1 MKRIMTALLS
11 VLWLGGCGVLI
22 PYMYDAQTLQDRL
35 IVSMPKEQVLKQ
47 LGKPN
52 RVVLE
57 EGRQIILE
65 YRLYPQDDWTAYLI
79 HCPFFPNCYFPGEA
93 GHPYYVVLQDN
104 QLCLW
109 GTPDVVRPLL
119 GLLCGPTVPP
129 DRKEHVRGGLRISV
143 IPVFMP
149 PPIVPLP
156 QRLAIIPVDG
166 SSDFEIS
173 SWLDLTLNFLRTR
186 HRDLVLVERE
196 DLTAV
201 LNEMGI
207 QYGGHVDD
215 ETSIHIGR
223 LVGADSLLIYRMIV
237 PEDMPLSA
245 AFELRLFKVESGT
258 TLFRQTVSASQISS
272 VPVVTRAQ
280 RSAKPDSLA
289 RRPLL
294 QEAAAYGLAAFT
306 AAFGDNP
313 LGLVPDHGWSGE
325 GVKVLDVLQGGPG
338 FRAGLKPG
346 DQIMESDDRPVGSWS
361 DPVTLPAQLTVR
373 HNGVPLRMSVR

>member
-1 MKRIMTALLS
+1 
-11 VLWLGGCGVLI
+11 
-22 PYMYDAQTLQDRL
+22 MYDAQTLQDRL
-35 IVSMPKEQVLKQ
+35 AVSMPKEQVLKQ

-52 RVVLE
+52 RVVQD
-57 EGRQIILE
+57 EGRQTIWE
-65 YRLYPQDDWTAYLI
+65 YRLYPQGDWTAYLI

-93 GHPYYVVLQDN
+93 GHPYYIVLQDN

-119 GLLCGPTVPP
+119 GLVCGPTVPL

-156 QRLAIIPVDG
+156 QRLAIMPVDG

-196 DLTAV
+196 DLKAV

-258 TLFRQTVSASQISS
+258 TLFRQMVSASQVSP
-272 VPVVTRAQ
+272 VPVVTRTQ

-294 QEAAAYGLAAFT
+294 QDAAAYGLAALT

-313 LGLVPDHGWSGE
+313 LGLVPDHSWSGE
-325 GVKVLDVLQGGPG
+325 GIKVLDVLQGGPG
-338 FRAGLKPG
+338 FRAGLKSG
-346 DQIMESDDRPVGSWS
+346 DQIVESDDRPVGSWS

-373 HNGVPLRMSVR
+373 HNGVPLELSVR

>member
-1 MKRIMTALLS
+1 MKRTVAALLS
-11 VLWLGGCGVLI
+11 VLLVGGCGVLV
-22 PYMYDAQTLQDRL
+22 PYIYDAQTLRDRL
-35 IVSMPKEQVLKQ
+35 VVSMSKEQVLKQ

-52 RVVLE
+52 RVVQN
-57 EGRQIILE
+57 EGQQTIWE
-65 YRLYPQDDWTAYLI
+65 YRFYPEGDWTAYVI

-109 GTPDVVRPLL
+109 GTPEVVRPLL
-119 GLLCGPTVPP
+119 GLVCGPTVPL
-129 DRKEHVRGGLRISV
+129 DGQEHVRGDLRISV

-156 QRLAIIPVDG
+156 QRLAIMPVDG
-166 SSDFEIS
+166 SSDVEIS

-196 DLTAV
+196 DLQAV
-201 LNEMGI
+201 LEEMGI

-223 LVGADSLLIYRMIV
+223 LLGADSLLIYRMIL
-237 PEDMPLSA
+237 PKGMPLSA
-245 AFELRLFKVESGT
+245 AVELRLFQVESGT
-258 TLFRQTVSASQISS
+258 TLFRQMVSGSQTPP
-272 VPVVTRAQ
+272 VPVAARTQ
-280 RSAKPDSLA
+280 RSAKPDSLIN
-289 RRPLL
+289 RLLL
-294 QEAAAYGLAAFT
+294 QETATYGLAALT

-313 LGLVPDHGWSGE
+313 LGLVPDYTWSGQ
-325 GVKVLDVLQGGPG
+325 GIKVLDVLQGGPG
-338 FRAGLKPG
+338 FRAGIKSG
-346 DQIMESDDRPVGSWS
+346 DQIVESDDRPVGSWS

-373 HNGVPLRMSVR
+373 HNGVPIEMSVR

>member
-1 MKRIMTALLS
+1 MKRTVTALLS
-11 VLWLGGCGVLI
+11 VLWLGGCGVLV
-22 PYMYDAQTLQDRL
+22 PYMYDAQILQDRL
-35 IVSMPKEQVLKQ
+35 VVSMPKEQVLKQ

-52 RVVLE
+52 RVVRN

-65 YRLYPQDDWTAYLI
+65 YRLYPQGDWTAYLI

-109 GTPDVVRPLL
+109 GTPTVVQPLL
-119 GLLCGPTVPP
+119 GLVCGPTVPA
-129 DRKEHVRGGLRISV
+129 DQKEHVRGGLRISV

-166 SSDFEIS
+166 SADVEIS

-186 HRDLVLVERE
+186 HPDLVLVERE
-196 DLTAV
+196 ELKAV

-207 QYGGHVDD
+207 QYGGQVDD

-258 TLFRQTVSASQISS
+258 TLFRQTVSASQVSPVS
-272 VPVVTRAQ
+272 VVTGAQ

-325 GVKVLDVLQGGPG
+325 GVKVLDVLHGGPG
-338 FRAGLKPG
+338 FRAGLKSG
-346 DQIMESDDRPVGSWS
+346 DQIMESDNRPVGSWS

-373 HNGVPLRMSVR
+373 HDGIPREMSVR